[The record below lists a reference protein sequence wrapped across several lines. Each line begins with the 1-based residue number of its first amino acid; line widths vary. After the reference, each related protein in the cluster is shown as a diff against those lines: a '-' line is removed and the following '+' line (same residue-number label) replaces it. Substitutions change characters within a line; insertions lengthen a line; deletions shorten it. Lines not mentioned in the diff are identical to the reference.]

1 MNLSQGDSKF
11 PIQKGDEEQEEL
23 CCMLTRSE

>member
-23 CCMLTRSE
+23 CMLTRSE